1 MNTRRKNLF
10 ASALCVV
17 ALFASRFTF
26 AAAPSAA
33 WPLTWFD
40 EFDGANLDSTKWSWG
55 SLPWGGQHHNDE
67 YASWITPEDSYLSGG
82 SLWLR
87 CRKATGGE
95 FGGYP
100 YSEGFV
106 HSNGKLNYTYGYVE
120 IRGRYPSGK
129 GVWPA
134 FWSLPSGWPPEFDIA
149 EYFGSDDRMHMGLAY
164 GTCCPANW
172 DSSNFYG
179 EGFQNWHT
187 YALEWGPGYAI
198 WYKDGALKKHIYASY
213 VPAVPMYVILNSGMR
228 WDADATT
235 PFPNYFEVDYFRKY
249 DAPAVVINDNTI
261 GAGLHQFNYNTTWSY
276 WGSEANAF
284 YRDNHW
290 SSVANNYVQ
299 VQFSGT
305 QIDFYGAKASSHGIA
320 AVSIDGGAETL
331 VDYYAPTR
339 TDKALVYT
347 SPVLASGTHT
357 LKVRVT
363 GTKNAGSSGYA
374 VTADRA
380 DVWATAQPPSPP
392 NPPTSL
398 VATAQKQPGRIK
410 LTWTQSSSSGIT
422 QNKVYQSTTGPSGT
436 YTLRATLN
444 ATTSYTDTGLTSG
457 QTYYYVVTAVNANG
471 ESGYS
476 NYSGATAK

>member
-1 MNTRRKNLF
+1 MKTKPTQILVVSMACLSGLLF
-10 ASALCVV
+10 AKTA
-17 ALFASRFTF
+17 F
-26 AAAPSAA
+26 AAAPSGS
-33 WPLTWFD
+33 WPLTWSD
-40 EFDGANLDSTKWSWG
+40 EFDGANLDTNKWKWG
-55 SLPWGGQHHNDE
+55 SLPWGGQHHNDQ
-67 YASWITPEDSYLSGG
+67 YASWITSEDSYLANG

-87 CRKATGGE
+87 CRKATGSE

-106 HSNGKLNYTYGYVE
+106 HSDGKMNYTYGYVE
-120 IRGRYPSGK
+120 IRARYPSGK

-134 FWSLPSGWPPEFDIA
+134 FWSLSWGWPPEFDIA

-164 GTCCPANW
+164 GTCCPATW
-172 DSSNFYG
+172 DSSNFYN

-198 WYKDGALKKHIYASY
+198 WSKDGVLKKHIYAGY
-213 VPAVPMYVILNSGMR
+213 VPSVPMYVILNSGMR

-235 PFPNYFEVDYFRKY
+235 VFPNYFEVDYFRKY

-261 GAGLHQFNYNTTWSY
+261 GTGLNQFNYNTTWSF

-284 YRDNHW
+284 FRDNHW

-305 QIDFYGAKASSHGIA
+305 QIDFYGAVAPNHGIA

-331 VDYYAPTR
+331 VDYYAPAR
-339 TDKALVYT
+339 KDRALVYT
-347 SPVLASGTHT
+347 SPILPNATHT

-363 GTKNAGSSGYA
+363 GTKNASSTGYS

-380 DVWATAQPPSPP
+380 DVWVTAGTPPA
-392 NPPTSL
+392 PPTNL
-398 VATAQKQPGRIK
+398 GAVAAKQRGKIN
-410 LTWTQSSSSGIT
+410 LSWTQSGSGGLT
-422 QNKVYQSTTGPSGT
+422 QNKIYRSTTGSGGP
-436 YTLRATLN
+436 YSLRAPIAP
-444 ATTSYTDTGLTSG
+444 ATGYSDTGLTTG
-457 QTYYYVVTAVNANG
+457 QTYFYVVTAVNANG
-471 ESGYS
+471 ESAFS
-476 NYSGATAK
+476 NYAGATAK